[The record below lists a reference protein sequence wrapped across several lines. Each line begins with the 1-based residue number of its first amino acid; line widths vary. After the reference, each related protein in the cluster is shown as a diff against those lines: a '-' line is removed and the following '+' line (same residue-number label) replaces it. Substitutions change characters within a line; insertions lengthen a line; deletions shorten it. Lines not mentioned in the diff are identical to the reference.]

1 MSLIYIDFQMMTSNL
16 FIRCYQIIISKKYN
30 VNYKGNYKSND
41 FRYIGTFQS
50 LPFYMLL
57 LFNSFK
63 ENKEIQLE

>member
-1 MSLIYIDFQMMTSNL
+1 MSLINIDFKMMTSHL

-30 VNYKGNYKSND
+30 VNYKGND
-41 FRYIGTFQS
+41 FRYIGTFHS